1 MLTLAWPWVL
11 AALALPLVLRSLLPP
26 ARRVQGRALRLPAN
40 AALAALAALPEV
52 RLRRLRLLVAVA
64 AWLLLV
70 LAAARPQWLGE
81 PAALPMSG
89 RDLMLVVDVSGSME
103 QPDFELAGQPA
114 SRLAVVKQAARAFI
128 ERRAQDRLGLI
139 LFASAPYVQ
148 TPLTYD
154 RNAVVQ
160 MLEEAV
166 VGLAGRDTAIGDA
179 IGLAVKRLRAEPPG
193 NRVIVLLTDGDN
205 SVGRLTPLQAAGL
218 AARAGVRIYS
228 IGLGGVEGASV
239 GGYRLRPGHGSPHP
253 RSAPVEGASVGGY
266 RLRQAGD
273 DLNPALLRA
282 VASLTGGRYFAAADA
297 RELAAAYA
305 ALDRL
310 EPSVRA
316 LQTYRP
322 ARELYPL
329 PAALALGLCLL
340 LALPHLHL
348 HLPPPVR
355 ARLGGHPEAADA
367 GVAAVESRDAR

>member
-11 AALALPLVLRSLLPP
+11 AALALPLVLRWLLPP

-239 GGYRLRPGHGSPHP
+239 GGYRLR
-253 RSAPVEGASVGGY
+253 
-266 RLRQAGD
+266 QAGD
-273 DLNPALLRA
+273 DLNPELLRA

-322 ARELYPL
+322 ARDLYPL